1 MKNDFFIF
9 FSLIFIFSCK
19 TISVSG
25 CQDPVACNY
34 NDIATV
40 VGECIY
46 TDGICDTCSGQRDG
60 TGWIVDNDSN
70 DEVIKMI
77 NAHKASAMGVS
88 CIISQLSFN
97 SGCWI

>member
-1 MKNDFFIF
+1 MCNMKNDFFIF

-40 VGECIY
+40 VGESIY
-46 TDGICDTCSGQRDG
+46 TDGICDTCSGR
-60 TGWIVDNDSN
+60 
-70 DEVIKMI
+70 
-77 NAHKASAMGVS
+77 
-88 CIISQLSFN
+88 
-97 SGCWI
+97 